1 MINVQ
6 MDCVPH
12 LVLQGSDA
20 HVLLVK
26 FILLESDTVDQVINT
41 FILSFQH
48 PLKEN
53 RKGTL

>member
-1 MINVQ
+1 

-26 FILLESDTVDQVINT
+26 FILLESDSVDQVINT